1 MSNVVS
7 ISVGIIPQHMRTNLA
22 YPKDKAQYEA
32 CGLLHMVHLSFLI
45 EYAYTHMLSA
55 HIKKDCAFIQ
65 ALEPDNYK
73 HLPNHAIDVFDAID
87 VSYMPM
93 LSILFAAY
101 VADSLTVK
109 QVMDLYPKAIDL
121 DHEYRTVGFDGEG
134 GKVCGLPQPE
144 YSMLTRFIY
153 YTAFGKFEPDLF
165 ADPNALVYSDEPLT
179 EAKLMDARF
188 QVLYFY
194 KHQQQ
199 KFLAR
204 AGSENTMEVGNE

>member
-7 ISVGIIPQHMRTNLA
+7 ISVGIIPQHMRTNFSYPLHKSA
-22 YPKDKAQYEA
+22 YENA
-32 CGLLHMVHLSFLI
+32 GLLYAIHLSFLI

-65 ALEPDNYK
+65 ALDPNNYK
-73 HLPNHAIDVFDAID
+73 HLPNYTIDVLDALD
-87 VSYMPM
+87 FAYMPM
-93 LSILFAAY
+93 VSILFAAY
-101 VADSLTVK
+101 VADSLTAK

-121 DHEYRTVGFDGEG
+121 DHEYRTVGFAGDG

-165 ADPNALVYSDEPLT
+165 ADPNAPISDEPLT
-179 EAKLMDARF
+179 EAKLADARF

-204 AGSENTMEVGNE
+204 TGSENTVEVDGE